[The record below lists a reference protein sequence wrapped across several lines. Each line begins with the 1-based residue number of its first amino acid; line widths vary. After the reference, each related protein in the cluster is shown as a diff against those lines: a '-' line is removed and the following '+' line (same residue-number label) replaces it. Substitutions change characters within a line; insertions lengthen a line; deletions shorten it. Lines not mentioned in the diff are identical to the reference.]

1 MRKFLLLFLLM
12 LLFSVMK
19 AQESL
24 VVVNLKNGTVIK
36 GTLIRID
43 PVKEMTLKLSG
54 IETTIPMSEIA
65 SIDATASDNPS
76 KDTLVNVKEVADCDT
91 LANYK
96 GFLLAKGNNVYVY
109 CEGKDYE
116 KAGAETLRKLLK
128 NDGFWNV
135 VDRMQDAHFTINYL
149 VSLRGR
155 DQGYI
160 SVSSWRVQQSE
171 LIYGESTNETPS
183 PNINIAT
190 KGYNKVI
197 ISLQKKIEKG
207 EIPQIIKKKFTIE

>member
-12 LLFSVMK
+12 LLSSVMK

-36 GTLIRID
+36 GTLIRIN
-43 PVKEMTLKLSG
+43 PVKEVTLKLTG
-54 IETTIPMSEIA
+54 IETTIPMSEIT
-65 SIDATASDNPS
+65 SIDAILDNS
-76 KDTLVNVKEVADCDT
+76 SNDTIVNVEKVAGYDP

-207 EIPQIIKKKFTIE
+207 DIPQIIKKKFTVE

>member
-1 MRKFLLLFLLM
+1 MRKFLLSFLLM
-12 LLFSVMK
+12 SLSSVME

-43 PVKEMTLKLSG
+43 PVKEVTLKLSG
-54 IETTIPMSEIA
+54 IETTIPMSEIT
-65 SIDATASDNPS
+65 SIDAVSDKPS
-76 KDTLVNVKEVADCDT
+76 KDTVVNVEEVAGYDP

-116 KAGAETLRKLLK
+116 KAGAEALRKLLK

-135 VDRMQDAHFTINYL
+135 VDRMQEAHFTINYL

-197 ISLQKKIEKG
+197 TSLQKKIEKG
-207 EIPQIIKKKFTIE
+207 EVPQIIKKKFTVE

>member
-1 MRKFLLLFLLM
+1 MRKFLLSFLLM
-12 LLFSVMK
+12 LLSSVME

-43 PVKEMTLKLSG
+43 PVKEVTLKLSG
-54 IETTIPMSEIA
+54 IETTIPMSEIT
-65 SIDATASDNPS
+65 SIDAVSDKPS
-76 KDTLVNVKEVADCDT
+76 KDTVVNVEEVAGYDP

-116 KAGAETLRKLLK
+116 KAGAEALRKLLK

-135 VDRMQDAHFTINYL
+135 VDRMQEAHFTINYL

-160 SVSSWRVQQSE
+160 SVSSWRVQQAE

-197 ISLQKKIEKG
+197 TSLQKKIEKG
-207 EIPQIIKKKFTIE
+207 EVPQIIKKKFTVE

>member
-1 MRKFLLLFLLM
+1 MRKFLLSFLLM
-12 LLFSVMK
+12 LLSSVME

-43 PVKEMTLKLSG
+43 PVKEVTLKLSG
-54 IETTIPMSEIA
+54 IETTIPMSEIT
-65 SIDATASDNPS
+65 SIDAVSDKPS
-76 KDTLVNVKEVADCDT
+76 KDTVVNVEEVEGYDP

-116 KAGAETLRKLLK
+116 KAGAEALRKLLK

-135 VDRMQDAHFTINYL
+135 VDRMQEAHFTINYL

-160 SVSSWRVQQSE
+160 SVSSWRVQQAE

-197 ISLQKKIEKG
+197 TSLQKKIEKG
-207 EIPQIIKKKFTIE
+207 EVPQIIKKKFTVE

>member
-1 MRKFLLLFLLM
+1 MRKFLLSFLLM
-12 LLFSVMK
+12 LLSSVME

-43 PVKEMTLKLSG
+43 PVKEVTLKLSG
-54 IETTIPMSEIA
+54 IETTIPMSEIT
-65 SIDATASDNPS
+65 SIDAVSDKPS
-76 KDTLVNVKEVADCDT
+76 KDTVVNVEEVAGYDP

-116 KAGAETLRKLLK
+116 KAGAEALRKLLK

-135 VDRMQDAHFTINYL
+135 VDRMQEAHFTINYL

-197 ISLQKKIEKG
+197 TSLQKKIEKG
-207 EIPQIIKKKFTIE
+207 EVPQIIKKKFTVE

>member
-1 MRKFLLLFLLM
+1 M
-12 LLFSVMK
+12 LLSSVME

-43 PVKEMTLKLSG
+43 PVKEVTLKLSG
-54 IETTIPMSEIA
+54 IETTIPMSEIT
-65 SIDATASDNPS
+65 SIDAVSDKPS
-76 KDTLVNVKEVADCDT
+76 KDTVVNVEEVAGYDP

-116 KAGAETLRKLLK
+116 KAGAEALRKLLK

-135 VDRMQDAHFTINYL
+135 VDRMQEAHFTINYL

-197 ISLQKKIEKG
+197 TSLQKKIEKG
-207 EIPQIIKKKFTIE
+207 EVPQIIKKKFTVE

>member
-1 MRKFLLLFLLM
+1 MRKFLLSFLLM
-12 LLFSVMK
+12 LLSSVME

-24 VVVNLKNGTVIK
+24 IVVNLKNGTVIK

-43 PVKEMTLKLSG
+43 PVKEVTLKLSG
-54 IETTIPMSEIA
+54 IETTIPMSEIT
-65 SIDATASDNPS
+65 SIDAILDNS
-76 KDTLVNVKEVADCDT
+76 SNDTIVNVEKVAGYDP

-197 ISLQKKIEKG
+197 TSLQKKIEKG
-207 EIPQIIKKKFTIE
+207 DVPQIIKKKFTVE